1 MNPGYVYILS
11 SRKRTTFYIG
21 VTNNIWRRVLEHRS
35 GLGSKF
41 TKRYNL
47 TYLMDYEEFNT
58 IEDAIVRE
66 KQLKNWHRDW
76 KINLIKETNPG
87 LDDLAVDWYTQE
99 EIEDFIRIQDY
110 IE

>member
-1 MNPGYVYILS
+1 MY
-11 SRKRTTFYIG
+11 
-21 VTNNIWRRVLEHRS
+21 
-35 GLGSKF
+35 
-41 TKRYNL
+41 
-47 TYLMDYEEFNT
+47 YEEFNT

-76 KINLIKETNPG
+76 KINLIKEANPG